1 MLILAARSSG
11 QHELKVLQQGCR
23 GCGGD
28 NKDDRR
34 RNLGSFSTSE
44 SIKREYLSSDTS
56 ESIKR
61 DYLSSDTSG
70 SFKDV
75 FDSMFDRITDDIE
88 DDLKA
93 KITKQLAYYHPCMGS
108 EPGVEVKVD
117 GLILDS
123 APKQLSKIQCVGKD
137 LLAEVLEDAV

>member
-1 MLILAARSSG
+1 MLILAARLSG

-93 KITKQLAYYHPCMGS
+93 WEVSPGS
-108 EPGVEVKVD
+108 RLKSMV
-117 GLILDS
+117 
-123 APKQLSKIQCVGKD
+123 LSSIA
-137 LLAEVLEDAV
+137 LLSSFRRSNA